1 MGADSGL
8 AQASADGQRVSI
20 ASFPAS
26 GPLRFGIP
34 FHPSIKKFFLVLL
47 SALFVYLPV
56 FSGKAI
62 AAPPT
67 SKSTTQRV
75 QNPNVIFGKGLLT
88 VQAKAVRLQ
97 TLMEAIGKEAGI
109 EVSLSDSIQQK
120 SIFLLISTL
129 ISLSHPGVFA

>member
-8 AQASADGQRVSI
+8 AQASADGQRVSV

-56 FSGKAI
+56 FSGTAI
-62 AAPPT
+62 AAPST

-75 QNPNVIFGKGLLT
+75 QNPNVIFAKGLLT
-88 VQAKAVRLQ
+88 VRAKAVRLQ
-97 TLMEAIGKEAGI
+97 TLMEAIGKKADI
-109 EVSLSDSIQQK
+109 EVSLSPSLQK
-120 SIFLLISTL
+120 ENVTVHFENANSVLVS
-129 ISLSHPGVFA
+129 